1 MIKKRQKNLKRKFC
15 KAGGTA
21 SKNAVS
27 PKLNIP
33 MAWLKEMGINPEDKE
48 ITLTFD
54 GKKIIIEKKN
64 IQL

>member
-1 MIKKRQKNLKRKFC
+1 MEEKRNLKISFC

>member
-1 MIKKRQKNLKRKFC
+1 
-15 KAGGTA
+15 
-21 SKNAVS
+21 
-27 PKLNIP
+27 